1 MADDVIL
8 NKVASIERCMQR
20 IAEEYKGHESDLKTN
35 FTRQDAIVLNVL
47 RACESAIDLAM
58 HIVRKEKL
66 GVPQSSRDSF
76 GLLATNSWIS
86 KSLAEN
92 LMNMVGFRN
101 IAVHNYREL
110 NIEILKSILEQRLSD
125 FTDFTKAVIKHKYS
139 EDR

>member
-1 MADDVIL
+1 MADDVVL

-76 GLLATNSWIS
+76 GLLATNNWIS
-86 KSLAEN
+86 KALAEN

-101 IAVHNYREL
+101 VAVHNYREL
-110 NIEILKSILEQRLSD
+110 NIDILKSILEQRLSD
-125 FTDFTKAVIKHKYS
+125 FTNFTKAVIKHKS
-139 EDR
+139 NEDR